1 MKYLLFLLMFVFIFS
16 FNSHAYTLFWFTGAG
31 IKNPAK
37 KIAAIYNK
45 THKNK
50 VVIIAGGSGQ
60 VLNEMIESKKGDI
73 YTLVDS
79 IFLKKA
85 LRKKVVLKYKK
96 LLKLT
101 PVFVLSKSG
110 KQKIKDF
117 YDLANKDIT
126 IAGGNKKAM
135 CLGKTFEEIMSK
147 IPENLSKKMN
157 KNIIIRC
164 LNVFQI
170 IGYAKENSVDAGI
183 VLDKALIGKTGL
195 KYVTIPKKYNVNRY
209 GYLTLV
215 SYSKHKKAANELFEF
230 VWKHRNIYKQYGFN
244 LTNGGKK

>member
-1 MKYLLFLLMFVFIFS
+1 MRYLLLLLMSVFVFS
-16 FNSHAYTLFWFTGAG
+16 FNSYAYTLFWFTGAG
-31 IKNPAK
+31 IKNPAQ

-50 VVIIAGGSGQ
+50 VAVIAGGSGQ
-60 VLNEMIESKKGDI
+60 VLNEMIEAKKGDI

-85 LRKKVVLKYKK
+85 LKHKVVLQYKK

-101 PVFVLSKSG
+101 PVFVLSESG
-110 KQKIKDF
+110 KQKIKNF
-117 YDLANKDIT
+117 YDLANKGIT
-126 IAGGNKKAM
+126 IAGGNTKAM

-147 IPENLSKKMN
+147 IPEHLSRRMN
-157 KNIIIRC
+157 KNITIRC

-170 IGYAKENSVDAGI
+170 IGYAKEDSVDAGI
-183 VLDKALIGKTGL
+183 VLDRALIKKTGL
-195 KYVTIPKKYNVNRY
+195 KYVNIPKKYNVNRY

-215 SYSKHKKAANELFEF
+215 AYSKYKKAAEELFEF
-230 VWKHRNIYKQYGFN
+230 VWQHRNIYKQYGFN
-244 LTNGGKK
+244 LASGGKR